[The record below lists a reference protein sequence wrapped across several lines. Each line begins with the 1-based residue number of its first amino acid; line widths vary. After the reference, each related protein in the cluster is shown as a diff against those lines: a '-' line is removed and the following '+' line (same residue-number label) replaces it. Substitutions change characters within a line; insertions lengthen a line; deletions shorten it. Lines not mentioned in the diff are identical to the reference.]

1 MKFNRRERAS
11 MSRLHIPLRAAL
23 VALLVGVPFG
33 NASGETLISK
43 RISYFSI
50 GGRTAAELD
59 KALSA
64 SGPMMKST
72 GTRHPGATRIK
83 FGGTVTYVSRDDRC
97 AVGSAKVTLNTRI
110 ILPRWKYRRQAGRDL
125 ALVWDTLAS
134 DIKRHEERHAE
145 IARIHA
151 RQMEKALLSLK
162 AEDSC
167 ERMQARVAEVSAE
180 EVERHDKDQARFDRT
195 EAANFDR
202 RMIRLLQYRLESL
215 KKNAKTR

>member
-1 MKFNRRERAS
+1 

-110 ILPRWKYRRQAGRDL
+110 ILPRWKYRRQAG
-125 ALVWDTLAS
+125 LV
-134 DIKRHEERHAE
+134 
-145 IARIHA
+145 
-151 RQMEKALLSLK
+151 
-162 AEDSC
+162 
-167 ERMQARVAEVSAE
+167 
-180 EVERHDKDQARFDRT
+180 
-195 EAANFDR
+195 
-202 RMIRLLQYRLESL
+202 
-215 KKNAKTR
+215 

>member
-1 MKFNRRERAS
+1 MP
-11 MSRLHIPLRAAL
+11 RLHIPLRAAL

-145 IARIHA
+145 IARGHA
-151 RQMEKALLSLK
+151 RDLERKLKSLRPE
-162 AEDSC
+162 ADC
-167 ERMQARVAEVSAE
+167 ERMQARVDRTTADAVTA
-180 EVERHDKDQARFDRT
+180 HDADQARFDRV
-195 EAANFDR
+195 ESKNFNDR
-202 RMIRLLQYRLESL
+202 MMRLLTHRLKRQEQ
-215 KKNAKTR
+215 